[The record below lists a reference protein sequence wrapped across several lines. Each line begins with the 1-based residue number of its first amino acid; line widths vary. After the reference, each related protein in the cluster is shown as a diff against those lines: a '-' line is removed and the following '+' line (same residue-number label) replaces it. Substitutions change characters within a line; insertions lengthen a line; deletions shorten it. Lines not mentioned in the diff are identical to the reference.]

1 MLDVVDSETCKGD
14 SDMVGSQWEDV
25 GSEPP
30 IYCTE
35 VQNEALGFELRKTV
49 YFSADD
55 LKRLGV
61 RKLRYDN
68 YVRASKLSNDK
79 NTRQIERYFRPVCTD
94 YLLFQAMRLNS

>member
-1 MLDVVDSETCKGD
+1 MFDVVGSETCPVCGKGD
-14 SDMVGSQWEDV
+14 SDTVGSQWEDV

-30 IYCTE
+30 KDCTE
-35 VQNEALGFELRKTV
+35 VKNEALGFELRKTM

-68 YVRASKLSNDK
+68 YVRESKLSN
-79 NTRQIERYFRPVCTD
+79 Y
-94 YLLFQAMRLNS
+94 